1 MACVSTLSGITTSCG
16 SNLPSIKK
24 LYIGAF
30 ESANFTYTETTDS
43 LSGETIKENVTAA
56 ELVAN
61 ANKWVEF
68 AFRKN
73 TSELTSELTVN
84 DNGSHYYSNSVNLV
98 FAKIDNTKRLAIE
111 ATASGECSM
120 IVLDN
125 NGQYWLIGGEVAVT
139 ATSMSATTGVS
150 VSDSNQY
157 SLTLSADEAQMPVIL
172 EAANAETII
181 SALTV

>member
-24 LYIGAF
+24 LWIGQF
-30 ESANFTYTETTDS
+30 ESATFTYTETTDTA
-43 LSGETIKENVTAA
+43 SGETIKENVTAA
-56 ELVAN
+56 VLGTGAD
-61 ANKWVEF
+61 KWVEF
-68 AFRKN
+68 AFKKN

-84 DNGSHYYSNSVNLV
+84 DNGSHYYTNSVNLV
-98 FAKIDNTKRLAIE
+98 FAKMDNSKRLAIE

-139 ATSMSATTGVS
+139 ATSMSATTGVA
-150 VSDSNQY
+150 VGDSNQY
-157 SLTLSADEAQMPVIL
+157 SLTLSADEAQMPIVL
-172 EAANAETII
+172 DPTNVDTII
-181 SALTV
+181 AALTV